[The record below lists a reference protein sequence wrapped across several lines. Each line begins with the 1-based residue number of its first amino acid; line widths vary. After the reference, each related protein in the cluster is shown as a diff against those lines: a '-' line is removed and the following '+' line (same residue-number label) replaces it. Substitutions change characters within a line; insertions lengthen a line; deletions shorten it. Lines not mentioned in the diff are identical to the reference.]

1 MHREEQPG
9 GTHVPESYFLQTGL
23 CYPLNQQHEQDHFHQ
38 QTPERKDAE
47 NNLITFVTINLS
59 LFILLS
65 WPGCLLGLRGTQEE
79 TDGSA
84 PSQRLSTHQLL
95 CCPTPEPLLHP
106 WLLYLSEAPHLID
119 PHILGDLP
127 WHLTHPAR
135 EAPIT

>member
-1 MHREEQPG
+1 MHREEEQPAG
-9 GTHVPESYFLQTGL
+9 AHVPESYFLQTGL

-38 QTPERKDAE
+38 QTPETKDAE

-65 WPGCLLGLRGTQEE
+65 WPGRLLGLRGTQEE

-84 PSQRLSTHQLL
+84 PLGAASPIDS
-95 CCPTPEPLLHP
+95 CVAPPEPLLHP
-106 WLLYLSEAPHLID
+106 WLLYLSEAPHLTD
-119 PHILGDLP
+119 PHLLGDLP